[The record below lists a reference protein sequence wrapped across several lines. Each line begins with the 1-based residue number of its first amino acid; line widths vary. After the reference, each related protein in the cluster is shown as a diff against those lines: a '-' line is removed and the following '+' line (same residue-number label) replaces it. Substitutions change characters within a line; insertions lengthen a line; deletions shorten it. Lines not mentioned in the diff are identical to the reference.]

1 MITLALTT
9 AAGIAG
15 IAALAIMAYR
25 GVQQA
30 EQSRARWLA
39 ERALRA
45 QASRSC
51 TCGAYRQ

>member
-1 MITLALTT
+1 MILALTT

-15 IAALAIMAYR
+15 IVALALMAYQ
-25 GVQQA
+25 GVRHA
-30 EQSRARWLA
+30 EQARARWMY

>member
-1 MITLALTT
+1 MITLALTA
-9 AAGIAG
+9 AAGVAG
-15 IAALAIMAYR
+15 IVALAVMAYR

-30 EQSRARWLA
+30 EQSRARWLT

>member
-1 MITLALTT
+1 MILILTT
-9 AAGIAG
+9 AFGIAG
-15 IAALAIMAYR
+15 IIALAGMAYQ
-25 GVQQA
+25 GVRQA
-30 EQSRARWLA
+30 EEQRARWLN